1 MTVYVINNMTI
12 HDRAEYDA
20 YLRAFMPVFR
30 KYEGKVLAAQDRP
43 QPIEGS
49 WPYERTI
56 LLSFP
61 SREALDRWSQSPE
74 YQEIAKHRLAGT
86 VSNVVVL
93 EGFAKA

>member
-30 KYEGKVLAAQDRP
+30 KYEGRVLAAQDRP